1 MPENP
6 RYEYEFT
13 PQERDDVNRFGGLFE
28 TLQNDLYLGLV
39 VDEFVMVLG
48 EIFAAEFAVRAAG
61 SYPPP
66 GHGYPRLGED

>member
-13 PQERDDVNRFGGLFE
+13 PQERDDVNRFGGLYE

-39 VDEFVMVLG
+39 VDEFVVVLG
-48 EIFAAEFAVRAAG
+48 EIFAAEFAARAAG
-61 SYPPP
+61 AYPPA